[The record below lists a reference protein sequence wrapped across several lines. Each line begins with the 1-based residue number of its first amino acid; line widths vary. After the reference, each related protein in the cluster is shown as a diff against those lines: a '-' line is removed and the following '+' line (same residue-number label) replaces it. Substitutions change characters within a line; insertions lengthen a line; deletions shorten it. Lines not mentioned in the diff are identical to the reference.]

1 MPSPGSSSQ
10 AASRSAAHRWAIR
23 VIAGT
28 TAGREFTLPIG
39 RLVIGSASGCQ
50 ILVPSLG
57 IAPRHCEIHV
67 DQVSVSV
74 RSAGGP
80 VVLDGSVVGGS
91 SPWAVGQ
98 VLEVG
103 SIQLQLVDHAEP
115 LRSGL
120 LPRIPLLSAVPDWLQ
135 LAACLAIVASL
146 LLLVTYLTGNP
157 RLVPAT
163 VFAGAAAVPIGML
176 GFVHARFGDAVPSV
190 RTILATLG
198 LGASLGLVFTILL
211 AEILPRLTP
220 GLMAPL
226 CEEPA
231 KLLATGLCWYRAG
244 YRNPTAGFLLGFAA
258 GTGFAIAE
266 TAGYGLESM
275 WANGDGEGMDIK
287 SGALVILLRSAIGA
301 SSHAVWTA
309 AAASAWF
316 QVGWRLDGRWQ
327 PVFGRALLIAVLL
340 HAIWNSFDWGGIAVS
355 YVMTTM
361 LFVRLMRSRGTWPV
375 RWFQLP

>member
-1 MPSPGSSSQ
+1 M
-10 AASRSAAHRWAIR
+10 
-23 VIAGT
+23 
-28 TAGREFTLPIG
+28 
-39 RLVIGSASGCQ
+39 
-50 ILVPSLG
+50 
-57 IAPRHCEIHV
+57 
-67 DQVSVSV
+67 
-74 RSAGGP
+74 GGP
-80 VVLDGSVVGGS
+80 VALDGTLVGAS
-91 SPWAVGQ
+91 SSWAVGH

-115 LRSGL
+115 LRAGL
-120 LPRIPLLSAVPDWLQ
+120 LPRISVLSGVPDWLQ
-135 LAACLAIVASL
+135 FAVCLTIVSLL
-146 LLLVTYLTGNP
+146 LLLVTYMTGNP

-163 VFAGAAAVPIGML
+163 VLAGAAVVPVGML
-176 GFVHARFGDAVPSV
+176 GFVHARFGDSVPSV
-190 RTILATLG
+190 RTILVTLG
-198 LGASLGLVFTILL
+198 LGASLGLVFTILFGS
-211 AEILPRLTP
+211 ILPVCLP

-275 WANGDGEGMDIK
+275 WDNGDNEGMDVK
-287 SGALVILLRSAIGA
+287 SGAAVILLRSAIGA

-316 QVGWRLDGRWQ
+316 QVGWRLEGRWQ
-327 PVFGRALLIAVLL
+327 PVFGRALVIAILL
-340 HAIWNSFDWGGIAVS
+340 HAIWNSFGWSGIAVS
-355 YVMTTM
+355 YVLTTI

-375 RWFQLP
+375 RWPQLP

>member
-10 AASRSAAHRWAIR
+10 SASRSPAQRWAIR

-28 TAGREFTLPIG
+28 TAGREFTLPAG
-39 RLVIGSASGCQ
+39 RLVIGSAPGVQ
-50 ILVPSLG
+50 IFVPCPG
-57 IAPRHCEIHV
+57 IASRHCEVFV
-67 DQVSVSV
+67 DQASVSV
-74 RSAGGP
+74 RSTGGP
-80 VVLDGSVVGGS
+80 IALDGMAVGAS
-91 SPWAVGQ
+91 STWAVGQ

-115 LRSGL
+115 LRVGL

-135 LAACLAIVASL
+135 LSLCLVIVALL

-163 VFAGAAAVPIGML
+163 VLAGAAAVPIGML
-176 GFVHARFGDAVPSV
+176 GFVHARFGHSVPSV

-198 LGASLGLVFTILL
+198 LGASLGLVFTILFG
-211 AEILPRLTP
+211 AILPPLLP

-231 KLLATGLCWYRAG
+231 KLLATCLCWYRAG
-244 YRNPTAGFLLGFAA
+244 YRNPTAGLLLGFAA
-258 GTGFAIAE
+258 GTGFAIVE

-275 WANGDGEGMDIK
+275 WVNADADGMDVK

-301 SSHAVWTA
+301 SAHAVWTSA
-309 AAASAWF
+309 SASAWF
-316 QVGWRLDGRWQ
+316 QVGWRLEGRWQ

-340 HAIWNSFDWGGIAVS
+340 HATWNSFGWAGIAVS

-361 LFVRLMRSRGTWPV
+361 LFVRLMRSSGTWPV
-375 RWFQLP
+375 RWSQLP